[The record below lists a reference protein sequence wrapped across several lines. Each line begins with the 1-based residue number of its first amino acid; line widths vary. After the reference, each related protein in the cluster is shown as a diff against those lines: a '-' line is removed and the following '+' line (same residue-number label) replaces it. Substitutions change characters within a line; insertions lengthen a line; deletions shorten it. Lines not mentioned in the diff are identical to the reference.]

1 MWGIAPV
8 DGKSK
13 KKNIDNFTIVSEEC
27 CEETE
32 PEQELEAYAFLEN
45 NNFCYSAIM
54 WNELLYLNSSYNLT
68 RVFIPFVHIN
78 SLKVGSFFICSI
90 ALSNFFPCRF
100 KEPFSSSI
108 IDKNQSIFYCIFWE
122 LLFGKKVNFMV
133 LE

>member
-54 WNELLYLNSSYNLT
+54 
-68 RVFIPFVHIN
+68 
-78 SLKVGSFFICSI
+78 
-90 ALSNFFPCRF
+90 
-100 KEPFSSSI
+100 
-108 IDKNQSIFYCIFWE
+108 
-122 LLFGKKVNFMV
+122 
-133 LE
+133 